1 MKAHNLPGNE
11 SCYQDLF
18 QIIVMNLHWIKE
30 FFDFYQ
36 FYQNYQQKFAIKFD
50 FALLKELKNIKKKK
64 NGISLSISLLLLLL
78 DRDELFPLGFE

>member
-36 FYQNYQQKFAIKFD
+36 FYQNYHQKFAIKFD